1 VIPVAATA
9 PAQNGKPRPLFNL
22 EAVEAERRTKQRGGG
37 ALIPSVAPANA
48 FDASQEGQARAAGL
62 FQRLVA
68 PIIFPERYAELH
80 ARFPRRRQLIEHVA
94 KEGGVDRRTV
104 ERYLARWKSEQGQS
118 GVAALARKVRE
129 DKGDSRALNRAAQE
143 LIVSAILPKPHSY
156 GALSVRDVFRLY
168 QDERAFRESHAGL
181 PLTGS
186 DREKYARYL
195 DAEGRL
201 LPSAQLPKASYQTFV
216 RFVDSVPQ
224 PVKTMARKGE
234 DAYRNSELLSHRD
247 IASMLPMDYVVMDHR
262 VLDLFCLAPERG
274 GWRLMR
280 PWLTAALDMRTRK
293 FLAWVIVETPS
304 SDSIAAVLRQVF
316 AKFGLP
322 KHLYWDNG
330 RDFRAEWFEGSHAR
344 RRTADAIKGL
354 PEKWCGVLESVGVR
368 VTHAI
373 AYNARAKLIEP
384 NFGNIA
390 NFDKTLPEY
399 CGHKPGTR
407 PERFAVM
414 LKEHGAW
421 LAGECSKR
429 PFRTIEEIAYLYSE
443 LLGKDLGE
451 REKTGD
457 GMQKFTPSGKGW
469 MCPNEAFELLIKRV
483 ERRSIS
489 EDLLQVVFAKRR
501 ELVIRN
507 GEATMT
513 FGGRPYHYRLSADP
527 MKLLALEGRRVELGY
542 DALDLSQGAIY
553 HEGLFLG
560 LASCPA
566 LRKMGDSSFIQDE
579 IDRRHARKQVKQA
592 IASIHRAVPVPSP
605 EDALARRRAV
615 APVRIDSERP
625 ERPALLAQPLMDAAA
640 ALKAEREFRFDQAS
654 AAVDVLRIP
663 AETPAD
669 DRDAIFNFFGDENT
683 GGCE

>member
-48 FDASQEGQARAAGL
+48 FDASQEGQARAADL

-322 KHLYWDNG
+322 EHLYWDNG
-330 RDFRAEWFEGSHAR
+330 RDFRCEFFEGSAAQR
-344 RRTADAIKGL
+344 CTAGAITSL

-384 NFGNIA
+384 AFLNVSH
-390 NFDKTLPEY
+390 FDRTLPEY

-407 PERFAVM
+407 PERLAAM
-414 LKEHGAW
+414 LKEHEAW
-421 LAGECSKR
+421 TAGERSTT

-443 LLGKDLGE
+443 LLGKDLNE
-451 REKTGD
+451 REHSGV
-457 GMQKFTPSGKGW
+457 GMEKVAPFGKAW
-469 MCPNEAFELLIKRV
+469 HCPNSAWEILIKRV

-489 EDLLQVVFAKRR
+489 DEQLQIVFGKRR
-501 ELVIRN
+501 PLTIQH

-513 FGGRPYHYRLSADP
+513 FGGRKFHYRLSADP

-553 HEGLFLG
+553 SEGLFLG

-566 LRKMGDSSFIQDE
+566 LRKMGEDSFIEDE
-579 IDRRHARKQVKQA
+579 IQRRHARKQVKQA

-605 EDALARRRAV
+605 EAALDRRRAV
-615 APVRIDSERP
+615 APVRIDPERP

-654 AAVDVLRIP
+654 AAIDVVRIP
-663 AETPAD
+663 AEAPAD
-669 DRDAIFNFFGDENT
+669 ESERFNFFGDENT

>member
-1 VIPVAATA
+1 
-9 PAQNGKPRPLFNL
+9 
-22 EAVEAERRTKQRGGG
+22 
-37 ALIPSVAPANA
+37 
-48 FDASQEGQARAAGL
+48 
-62 FQRLVA
+62 
-68 PIIFPERYAELH
+68 
-80 ARFPRRRQLIEHVA
+80 
-94 KEGGVDRRTV
+94 
-104 ERYLARWKSEQGQS
+104 
-118 GVAALARKVRE
+118 
-129 DKGDSRALNRAAQE
+129 
-143 LIVSAILPKPHSY
+143 
-156 GALSVRDVFRLY
+156 
-168 QDERAFRESHAGL
+168 
-181 PLTGS
+181 
-186 DREKYARYL
+186 
-195 DAEGRL
+195 
-201 LPSAQLPKASYQTFV
+201 
-216 RFVDSVPQ
+216 
-224 PVKTMARKGE
+224 
-234 DAYRNSELLSHRD
+234 
-247 IASMLPMDYVVMDHR
+247 MLPMDYVVMDHR

-322 KHLYWDNG
+322 EHLYWDNG
-330 RDFRAEWFEGSHAR
+330 RDFRCEFFEGSAAQR
-344 RRTADAIKGL
+344 CTAGAITSL

-384 NFGNIA
+384 AFLNVSH
-390 NFDKTLPEY
+390 FDRTLPEY

-407 PERFAVM
+407 PERLAAM
-414 LKEHGAW
+414 LKEHEAW
-421 LAGECSKR
+421 TAGERSTT

-443 LLGKDLGE
+443 LLGKDLNE
-451 REKTGD
+451 REHSGV
-457 GMQKFTPSGKGW
+457 GMEKVAPFGKAW
-469 MCPNEAFELLIKRV
+469 HCPNSAWEILIKRV

-489 EDLLQVVFAKRR
+489 DEQLQIVFGKRR
-501 ELVIRN
+501 PLTIQH

-513 FGGRPYHYRLSADP
+513 FGGRKFHYRLSADP

-553 HEGLFLG
+553 SEGLFLG

-566 LRKMGDSSFIQDE
+566 LRKMGEDSFIEDE
-579 IDRRHARKQVKQA
+579 IQRRRARKQVKQA

-615 APVRIDSERP
+615 APVRIDPERP

-640 ALKAEREFRFDQAS
+640 AFKAEREFRFDQAS
-654 AAVDVLRIP
+654 AAIDVVRIP
-663 AETPAD
+663 AEAPAD
-669 DRDAIFNFFGDENT
+669 ESERFNFFGDENT